1 MRGLNRVRCAAALM
15 VFTAAAMGIPALA
28 QEDQWAEAMAAFAAQ
43 DREQPPQPGGIVFV
57 GSSSIRL
64 WDVATSFPGQRIVN
78 RGFGGSQI
86 ADAVRHVQV
95 LVVGHQPR
103 VVVFYA
109 GDNDIAAG
117 KSAEA
122 VAADFRTFVTRV
134 HAALP
139 ATRIAFIGIKP
150 SLLRWKLIEG
160 VREANARIRVYCDSD
175 DRLGFVDVDR
185 PMIGW
190 DGRPRVDLLA
200 EDGLHLSPK
209 GYELWTILVRPFLE

>member
-1 MRGLNRVRCAAALM
+1 MRGLNRVRCAATLM
-15 VFTAAAMGIPALA
+15 VFTAVALGAPALA
-28 QEDQWAEAMAAFAAQ
+28 QDDQWAGAMAAFAAQ
-43 DREQPPQPGGIVFV
+43 DRELPPQPGGIVFV

-117 KSAEA
+117 KSAET

-134 HAALP
+134 HEALP

-160 VREANARIRVYCDSD
+160 VREANARIRDYCDSD

-185 PMIGW
+185 LMIGW
-190 DGRPRVDLLA
+190 DGRPRADLLA